1 MVEVPSSGGG
11 GRWRKIRKYKVEDR
25 GHLLL
30 SGMKAKTGAPSS
42 LSTTTL
48 AGGPGADAGLVEA
61 AQRWSR
67 ISRTRLSCNEGSFL
81 PLRMRMFSKR
91 DQNACQSLL
100 LISFRRARKTKIQA
114 PVEAHSPRH
123 AIKNIH
129 FLLYPVPLQGLFQCF
144 VSCLFCV
151 ETWLED
157 AMCRG
162 NIGVV
167 VSF

>member
-91 DQNACQSLL
+91 DQNSCQSLL
-100 LISFRRARKTKIQA
+100 LSSFQTCSKNKDPGSRGGSIASTYNRCCACMRIGRGFCCSRACGERTSWT
-114 PVEAHSPRH
+114 VR
-123 AIKNIH
+123 N
-129 FLLYPVPLQGLFQCF
+129 
-144 VSCLFCV
+144 
-151 ETWLED
+151 
-157 AMCRG
+157 
-162 NIGVV
+162 
-167 VSF
+167 